1 METDERPFYLLRT
14 QGVFLPE
21 GQRSSAALLCP
32 ATQIDKIQPDKDN
45 ALKRR
50 SHSLLTV
57 SVLHSSHQHT
67 TLLKSYTKNIT
78 SNTKPLNPGSTDSSR
93 LGPTKLIQVLV
104 TSLWFRPIWS
114 RASTVLDSSSS
125 FS

>member
-1 METDERPFYLLRT
+1 METDERPFSLLRT

-32 ATQIDKIQPDKDN
+32 ATQTDKTQLGKLEP

-57 SVLHSSHQHT
+57 SVLQSSHQHT
-67 TLLKSYTKNIT
+67 ILLNWYTKNIT
-78 SNTKPLNPGSTDSSR
+78 SNTEPLNPGSTD
-93 LGPTKLIQVLV
+93 GPTKLVKVLV
-104 TSLWFRPIWS
+104 TSFWFRPTWS
-114 RASTVLDSSSS
+114 GVSTVLDSSSS